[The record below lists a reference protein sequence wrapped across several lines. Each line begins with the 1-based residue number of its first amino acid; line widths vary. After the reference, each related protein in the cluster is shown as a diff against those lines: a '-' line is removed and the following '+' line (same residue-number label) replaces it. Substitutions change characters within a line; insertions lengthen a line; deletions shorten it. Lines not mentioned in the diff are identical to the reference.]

1 MNSRDVVGRRI
12 VAVRQTRYWNPCVTR
27 LQMVIDAI
35 VLDDG
40 TEILFRACESPDD
53 PVPLASI
60 QKNDTATK
68 DR

>member
-1 MNSRDVVGRRI
+1 
-12 VAVRQTRYWNPCVTR
+12 
-27 LQMVIDAI
+27 MVIDAI